1 METSMLQ
8 REKSP
13 NICVYS
19 LMCCQHAHVGNAD
32 FSQNVS
38 QSLVIFISSNEDK
51 GCTVGNLGTQSQNE
65 EAFAFG
71 IARRSIPSMDDM

>member
-1 METSMLQ
+1 MLQ
-8 REKSP
+8 REIL

-51 GCTVGNLGTQSQNE
+51 GCTVGNLGTKSQNE

-71 IARRSIPSMDDM
+71 MRVDQSQHG